1 MIRINGKEIS
11 GIFYNGTEIT
21 SLYRNAKLLWEAIV
35 GNFISSDGFVIMG
48 KDNYII
54 NGKE

>member
-11 GIFYNGTEIT
+11 GIFYNGIEIT